1 MSDED
6 KKQPGQDDPSGK
18 GERRPRRDDGARK
31 DGPRSGGPRSGAPRS
46 DRPRRD
52 GDARPPRTGG
62 AGGAGRPTGG
72 AGGAGRPAGAG
83 TGRPVR
89 SGFSGAGRPDRGG
102 RPDRPGAPRGAST
115 GREGRSDSWGQRD
128 SELTPEQMRARAL
141 KRVRER
147 HEDPY
152 IDADV
157 TPEMLIK
164 SAYNDLKT
172 LDKENADVVARHLVM
187 VARLLDEDPEKAHMH
202 AISASRR
209 GGRIG
214 LTRETL
220 GITAYT
226 IGDFALA
233 LRELKTYQRITGR
246 DDQIALMVDSERGV
260 GRPDKALEVGRSVDR
275 TKLDDSV
282 QVNLAIAMSGARLDL
297 EQTELALAE
306 LEIPQLRAD
315 KAYAY
320 HAPLYFAYGDVLAEL
335 GREEEAA
342 KWERRGELLDAAL
355 DKREIDGGTDESMGI
370 ETEYETVV
378 EEFVVEEVAS
388 EEVASEEEA
397 NEEAEPEA
405 PADEA
410 SDA

>member
-1 MSDED
+1 
-6 KKQPGQDDPSGK
+6 
-18 GERRPRRDDGARK
+18 
-31 DGPRSGGPRSGAPRS
+31 
-46 DRPRRD
+46 
-52 GDARPPRTGG
+52 
-62 AGGAGRPTGG
+62 
-72 AGGAGRPAGAG
+72 
-83 TGRPVR
+83 
-89 SGFSGAGRPDRGG
+89 
-102 RPDRPGAPRGAST
+102 
-115 GREGRSDSWGQRD
+115 
-128 SELTPEQMRARAL
+128 MRARTL

-260 GRPDKALEVGRSVDR
+260 GRPDKALEVGRSFDR

-306 LEIPQLRAD
+306 LEIPQLRAE

-335 GREEEAA
+335 GREDEAA

-355 DKREIDGGTDESMGI
+355 DKMEIDGGTDESMGI

-378 EEFVVEEVAS
+378 EEV
-388 EEVASEEEA
+388 A
-397 NEEAEPEA
+397 NEEVVMETGNGEKAETEA
-405 PADEA
+405 PTGEA

>member
-1 MSDED
+1 
-6 KKQPGQDDPSGK
+6 
-18 GERRPRRDDGARK
+18 
-31 DGPRSGGPRSGAPRS
+31 
-46 DRPRRD
+46 
-52 GDARPPRTGG
+52 
-62 AGGAGRPTGG
+62 
-72 AGGAGRPAGAG
+72 
-83 TGRPVR
+83 
-89 SGFSGAGRPDRGG
+89 
-102 RPDRPGAPRGAST
+102 
-115 GREGRSDSWGQRD
+115 
-128 SELTPEQMRARAL
+128 MRARTL

-355 DKREIDGGTDESMGI
+355 DKMEIDGGTDESMGI
-370 ETEYETVV
+370 ETEYETA
-378 EEFVVEEVAS
+378 VEEVAS
-388 EEVASEEEA
+388 DEVVMEKGDG
-397 NEEAEPEA
+397 EEAEPEA
-405 PADEA
+405 PTGEA

>member
-1 MSDED
+1 
-6 KKQPGQDDPSGK
+6 
-18 GERRPRRDDGARK
+18 
-31 DGPRSGGPRSGAPRS
+31 
-46 DRPRRD
+46 
-52 GDARPPRTGG
+52 
-62 AGGAGRPTGG
+62 
-72 AGGAGRPAGAG
+72 
-83 TGRPVR
+83 
-89 SGFSGAGRPDRGG
+89 
-102 RPDRPGAPRGAST
+102 
-115 GREGRSDSWGQRD
+115 
-128 SELTPEQMRARAL
+128 MRARTL

-157 TPEMLIK
+157 TPEMLVK

-187 VARLLDEDPEKAHMH
+187 VARLLDEEPEKAHMH

-226 IGDFALA
+226 IGDFGLA

-306 LEIPQLRAD
+306 LEIPQLRAE

-335 GREEEAA
+335 GRTQEAA
-342 KWERRGELLDAAL
+342 KWQRRGELLDAAL
-355 DKREIDGGTDESMGI
+355 DKMEIDGGTDESIGI

-378 EEFVVEEVAS
+378 EE
-388 EEVASEEEA
+388 VASEEEVS
-397 NEEAEPEA
+397 ETAEPEA
-405 PADEA
+405 PTDEA

>member
-1 MSDED
+1 
-6 KKQPGQDDPSGK
+6 
-18 GERRPRRDDGARK
+18 
-31 DGPRSGGPRSGAPRS
+31 
-46 DRPRRD
+46 
-52 GDARPPRTGG
+52 
-62 AGGAGRPTGG
+62 
-72 AGGAGRPAGAG
+72 
-83 TGRPVR
+83 
-89 SGFSGAGRPDRGG
+89 
-102 RPDRPGAPRGAST
+102 
-115 GREGRSDSWGQRD
+115 
-128 SELTPEQMRARAL
+128 MRARTL

-209 GGRIG
+209 GGRIA

-246 DDQIALMVDSERGV
+246 DDQIALMVDAERGV
-260 GRPDKALEVGRSVDR
+260 ERPDKALELGRSVDR
-275 TKLDDSV
+275 TKLEDSV

-297 EQTELALAE
+297 NQPELALAE
-306 LEIPQLRAD
+306 LEISQLRAE
-315 KAYAY
+315 KAYEY
-320 HAPLYFAYGDVLAEL
+320 HIPLYYAYAEVLSEL
-335 GREEEAA
+335 GRTDEAA
-342 KWERRGELLDAAL
+342 TWERRGDLLDEAI
-355 DKREIDGGTDESMGI
+355 DKRDTAGGTDESVGI
-370 ETEYETVV
+370 VTEYEAEDELPTAADDVAGADDVVV
-378 EEFVVEEVAS
+378 EDIYEQS
-388 EEVASEEEA
+388 
-397 NEEAEPEA
+397 
-405 PADEA
+405 DEA
-410 SDA
+410 GDA